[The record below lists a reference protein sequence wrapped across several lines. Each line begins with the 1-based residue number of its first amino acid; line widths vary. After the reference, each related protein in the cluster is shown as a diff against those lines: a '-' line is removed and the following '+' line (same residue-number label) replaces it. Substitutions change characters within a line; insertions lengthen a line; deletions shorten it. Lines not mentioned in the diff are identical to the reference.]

1 MLNIKFEV
9 RANAYKTLKDNHPPH
24 PIPLSGKNPLYPIH
38 RYCRNPQFIT
48 SFIDLHIIQ
57 QTLTYKTIQ
66 VDKSKEKNPSRQA
79 LAENANSMTIKIL
92 GKIKVA
98 LNN

>member
-48 SFIDLHIIQ
+48 SFIDLH
-57 QTLTYKTIQ
+57 
-66 VDKSKEKNPSRQA
+66 KSKEKNPSRQA

-92 GKIKVA
+92 GQIKVA

>member
-1 MLNIKFEV
+1 MLNIKFEL

-57 QTLTYKTIQ
+57 
-66 VDKSKEKNPSRQA
+66 
-79 LAENANSMTIKIL
+79 
-92 GKIKVA
+92 
-98 LNN
+98 